1 MKQNI
6 GKLVVMALV
15 AMAAL
20 NSQSEAACVHVHQV
34 PCKNKVQHVVKSR
47 VCKQVHKHQHKKY
60 RHECCRHA
68 KRMHNCVHVVR
79 NRKGCCR
86 HGR

>member
-15 AMAAL
+15 AMFAL
-20 NSQSEAACVHVHQV
+20 SSQSAAASVHVHQV
-34 PCKNKVQHVVKSR
+34 SCKNKVQQVVKAR
-47 VCKQVHKHQHKKY
+47 VCKQLHKHQNKRH

-68 KRMHNCVHVVR
+68 KRVHNSAHVAR
-79 NRKGCCR
+79 NRKECCR
-86 HGR
+86 HGL